1 MTSFLVQE
9 AASHRLDEI
18 YRYTR
23 SRWGSE
29 QANTYITGLFEA
41 FGKIET
47 HEVNS
52 RPVPAEFG
60 VEGYYFSPH
69 VVPAFV
75 ARVSKRRCGGAHGL
89 KDAEGIVDTMSKRLE
104 GVRPVTA
111 SDSAAAAEGWYNM
124 RVRFE
129 KHFVYWKTLGSG
141 EIGIVTIL
149 HERMHQ
155 LDRFRED
162 FE

>member
-41 FGKIET
+41 FGKIEN

-60 VEGYYFSPH
+60 VEGYYF
-69 VVPAFV
+69 
-75 ARVSKRRCGGAHGL
+75 
-89 KDAEGIVDTMSKRLE
+89 
-104 GVRPVTA
+104 
-111 SDSAAAAEGWYNM
+111 
-124 RVRFE
+124 RFE